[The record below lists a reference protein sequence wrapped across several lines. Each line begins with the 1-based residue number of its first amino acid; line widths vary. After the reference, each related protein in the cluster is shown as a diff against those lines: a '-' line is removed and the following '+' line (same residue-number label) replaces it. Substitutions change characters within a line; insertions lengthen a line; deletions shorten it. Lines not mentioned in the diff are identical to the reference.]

1 MTHDAIFRYTVHCSI
16 TGVFTDHA
24 SAASAARAYFNASAE
39 DRPCVIRTR
48 GRAAG
53 TIARTLRV
61 GDQLVKSLP
70 CETDPEFTNA
80 FLGINERRPA

>member
-16 TGVFTDHA
+16 TGVFTKHA
-24 SAASAARAYFNASAE
+24 SASTAARAYFNARSA

-53 TIARTLRV
+53 TIARTMRI
-61 GDQLVKSLP
+61 GDQFVKSLP
-70 CETDPEFTNA
+70 YETDPEFTDA
-80 FLGINERRPA
+80 FLNINERCPA